1 MSVNSKQI
9 LEDINNNI
17 RNREIFKLNRAFLV
31 KSLVIASTKVQYMSF
46 IYSKNMNMVDQ
57 VIEQF
62 RAILKFIFSVDN
74 ENGIVPTNDEPT
86 ITEFSKMILEFVDNY
101 TPIRNYLDQCI
112 IGTRKIQFDED
123 NKTYFEEKYDAYSNY
138 ARMLDKVKEYP
149 NEELKQKTLN
159 NVGSYLSSNRFKPNL
174 FKDRYFYALMNDY
187 REICRLDSE
196 IKFDYDFGD
205 FTYEELISFCAALKI
220 MADYYSFM
228 MMKEPCPVIPYESLV
243 YGIAR
248 LSDLSKDKVKFFL
261 KYQTYDYE
269 YQKDKLTLI
278 QGLIRCGD
286 NYYFYPT
293 TLNIGMLP
301 VKMYRLI
308 HDYDKAKY
316 KKEMSK
322 IAKEKELQMTSE
334 IVDKLKKY
342 DVKINTNYKLLNGKQ
357 TLAEYDMLVLDNI
370 TKNLYVCEFKWHF
383 IGDGESEHKFID
395 DLLEEEIN
403 HRKEKDKYLIDNP
416 NKICK
421 EVFDCD
427 SVKEVKEILISQN
440 FSGNTKHSMPVIDFE
455 TLQWNV
461 ERHETFEELMNYF
474 LTDEFRESIQVDTET
489 RDYEIEGYKFKFY
502 CMVMKRDE

>member
-9 LEDINNNI
+9 LEDINNKI

-31 KSLVIASTKVQYMSF
+31 KSIIIASTKVQYMSF
-46 IYSKNMNMVDQ
+46 FNSKEMNMVDQ

-74 ENGIVPTNDEPT
+74 ENGIVPANDEPT
-86 ITEFSKMILEFVDNY
+86 ITEFSKMILEFVYNY

-112 IGTRKIQFDED
+112 IGTREIQFDED

-149 NEELKQKTLN
+149 NEELKQKTLKS
-159 NVGSYLSSNRFKPNL
+159 VGSYLSSNKFKPNL

-228 MMKEPCPVIPYESLV
+228 MMKELCPVIPYESLV

-261 KYQTYDYE
+261 RYQTYDYE

-293 TLNIGMLP
+293 I
-301 VKMYRLI
+301 
-308 HDYDKAKY
+308 
-316 KKEMSK
+316 
-322 IAKEKELQMTSE
+322 
-334 IVDKLKKY
+334 
-342 DVKINTNYKLLNGKQ
+342 
-357 TLAEYDMLVLDNI
+357 
-370 TKNLYVCEFKWHF
+370 
-383 IGDGESEHKFID
+383 
-395 DLLEEEIN
+395 
-403 HRKEKDKYLIDNP
+403 
-416 NKICK
+416 
-421 EVFDCD
+421 
-427 SVKEVKEILISQN
+427 
-440 FSGNTKHSMPVIDFE
+440 
-455 TLQWNV
+455 
-461 ERHETFEELMNYF
+461 
-474 LTDEFRESIQVDTET
+474 
-489 RDYEIEGYKFKFY
+489 
-502 CMVMKRDE
+502 